1 MRLGQIG
8 LSCQRHVG
16 GKHKKMSNPSLSG
29 RMPPGQEPDH
39 QSMMAEGGAKM
50 ITVAEV
56 VAVLRRWWWQCTL
69 AGIVCAAAAGGVVW
83 STFKPVYEALALL
96 LIKSDPEYIA
106 FPTQGNS
113 YSFAWTQLET
123 LRSPIIL
130 SRVASKPEIARQPE
144 ADEIGDVERWL
155 AKKMDVRFVGQ
166 SDLCQ
171 VSFRSQ
177 HPEVAAMV
185 VNAVVEEYL
194 ALHQDRESEQADRI
208 IALLADQQ
216 RERQSE
222 VEGLR
227 ERVRALLK
235 KTTGRE
241 PLMLRGEKNLVIR
254 HNPLAD
260 AEDRRITAEVE
271 CDVLSAQL
279 KVYQEAAAANKVEI
293 PPEELQR
300 ALYEH
305 QEIKQLAGQVAFF
318 EHQLA
323 GTRRTA
329 RPGRDDLVQTKEKA
343 VQGAQKALDE
353 AVERLRPTVTKQV
366 EREMLANQ
374 VEKIH
379 ELQLKLDVQ
388 KRMMAQWDEKAQ
400 KERKEMESHG
410 NERLDLQ
417 FAQDDLER
425 SEEVHSR
432 IAERIVA
439 LKTERVRPARANRQH
454 AAKPP
459 KEPVEKIPYRKL
471 GIAGFGAFLVPF
483 GIAFLWERLA
493 RRVSDSERLAN
504 DANLPVLAEVASL
517 PTRRSTGKTPSA
529 GYFRERVTFEES
541 IDSLRVTLMH
551 LPEAKQLTTLLVT
564 SAVSGEGK
572 TNLAASLAI
581 SLARATHEPLLI
593 VDGDMRDP
601 DVHEIFG
608 VELRP
613 GLAQVLDDTCPLET
627 AIVKTE
633 VDNVDLL
640 PAGRLKNSP
649 HFLLRNGAFE
659 SLLTGLRSKYRYVIV
674 DSPPV
679 LSASESVVLAHACDA
694 VLICSRC
701 DYSRSIQLRAAKER
715 LLSAGARVLG
725 AVISG
730 VPTRSWAQRYGGYGY
745 GWERYAASYRSFY
758 SGGQRLTAES
768 DDGPHDD
775 GHAGV
780 NGNGNGHA

>member
-1 MRLGQIG
+1 MT
-8 LSCQRHVG
+8 
-16 GKHKKMSNPSLSG
+16 
-29 RMPPGQEPDH
+29 
-39 QSMMAEGGAKM
+39 AEGGVKM

-56 VAVLRRWWWQCTL
+56 LAVLRRWWWQCTL
-69 AGIVCAAAAGGVVW
+69 AGIVLAAVAGGVVW
-83 STFKPVYEALALL
+83 STFKPVYEGLALL

-106 FPTQGNS
+106 FPQQSNS

-123 LRSPIIL
+123 LRSPIVL
-130 SRVASKPEIARQPE
+130 SRVAAQPEIASQPE
-144 ADEIGDVERWL
+144 AKEIGEVDQWL
-155 AKKMDVRFVGQ
+155 AKKLDVRFVGQ

-171 VSFRSQ
+171 VTFRSER
-177 HPEVAAMV
+177 PEVAAMV
-185 VNAVVEEYL
+185 VNAVVDEYL
-194 ALHQDRESEQADRI
+194 ALHQDREGEQADRI
-208 IALLADQQ
+208 ISLLADQQ

-241 PLMLRGEKNLVIR
+241 PLMLRGESSLIIR
-254 HNPLAD
+254 QNPLAD
-260 AEDRRITAEVE
+260 AEDRRIAAEVE
-271 CDVLSAQL
+271 CEVLSAQL
-279 KVYQEAAAANKVEI
+279 KVYQEAVAADKVEI

-300 ALYEH
+300 ALFEH
-305 QEIKQLAGQVAFF
+305 PAINHLSQQVAGL
-318 EHQLA
+318 EQLVA
-323 GTRRTA
+323 MRKNA
-329 RPGRDDLVQTKEKA
+329 AAPGYKDALVNKTKEL
-343 VQGAQKALDE
+343 QKAREVLE
-353 AVERLRPTVTKQV
+353 TQV
-366 EREMLANQ
+366 EKLKPSVAKELERQLLADQ

-379 ELQLKLDVQ
+379 ELQVKLEVQ

-410 NERLDLQ
+410 SERLDLQ

-425 SEEVHSR
+425 SEQVHSR

-439 LKTERVRPARANRQH
+439 LKTEKVRPARATKQH

-471 GIAGFGAFLVPF
+471 FIAGFGAFFVPF

-493 RRVSDSERLAN
+493 RRVSDGERLSA
-504 DANLPVLAEVASL
+504 DANLLVLGEVASL
-517 PTRRSTGKTPSA
+517 PTRRMTGTTHSA
-529 GYFRERVTFEES
+529 GYVRERVTFEES
-541 IDSLRVTLMH
+541 VDALRVTLMH
-551 LPEAKQLTTLLVT
+551 LPEAERLTTLLVT

-581 SLARATHEPLLI
+581 SLARATHAPLLI
-593 VDGDMRDP
+593 IDGDMRDP

-608 VELRP
+608 VSLRP

-633 VDNVDLL
+633 IEHVDML
-640 PAGRLKNSP
+640 PAGKLKNSP
-649 HFLLRNGAFE
+649 HFLLRNGAFQ
-659 SLLTGLRSKYRYVIV
+659 SLLAGLQTKYRYVIV

-679 LSASESVVLAHACDA
+679 LSASEAVVLAHACDA

-701 DYSRSIQLRAAKER
+701 DYSRSFHLRSAKDR
-715 LLSAGARVLG
+715 LVSAGARVLG

-745 GWERYAASYRSFY
+745 GWERYAESFRSFY
-758 SGGQRLTAES
+758 ADGQRLTPEIEDLRDGIVGA
-768 DDGPHDD
+768 DDPHGAD
-775 GHAGV
+775 
-780 NGNGNGHA
+780 GNGNGPMNGHS